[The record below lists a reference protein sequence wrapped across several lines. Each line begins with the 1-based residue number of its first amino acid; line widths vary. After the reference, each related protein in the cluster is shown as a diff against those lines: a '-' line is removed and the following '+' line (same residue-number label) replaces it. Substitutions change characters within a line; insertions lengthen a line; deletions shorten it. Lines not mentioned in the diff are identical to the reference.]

1 MVYTSAELPR
11 LMREVPVKQIAV
23 AYTKGWIASSCGMVW
38 CLKATL
44 KSHDLDLNFGFV
56 SYEVSLAILGILCAL
71 VYLRSGDNYHFLP
84 PRVVRKGKGVLSR
97 NV

>member
-56 SYEVSLAILGILCAL
+56 SY
-71 VYLRSGDNYHFLP
+71 
-84 PRVVRKGKGVLSR
+84 
-97 NV
+97 